1 MQEGYMHH
9 KTILRG
15 LVNRVLHLV
24 ARFSPGTI
32 TLRPFLH
39 RIRGV
44 KISPRVFIGE
54 EVYLENEYPECIEI
68 QEDVVIALRVT
79 MVAHLRGPGKII
91 IRKKAWI
98 GSGCII
104 AAAGGQTLTIGEG
117 AALAAGSVVTR
128 DVPPY
133 TLVGGVP
140 AKPIARITAPLTL
153 NTSYTEFKKGLV
165 PLDA

>member
-1 MQEGYMHH
+1 MQN
-9 KTILRG
+9 KTLLRG
-15 LVNRVLHLV
+15 LVNRVLHLA

-39 RIRGV
+39 RMRGV
-44 KISPRVFIGE
+44 KISGRVFIGE
-54 EVYLENEYPECIEI
+54 EVYIENEYPECIEI

-79 MVAHLRGPGKII
+79 LVAHLRGPGKII
-91 IRKKAWI
+91 IRSKAWI

-104 AAAGGQTLTIGEG
+104 AAAGGQTVTIGEG

-140 AKPIARITAPLTL
+140 AKPIARVTVPLTL
-153 NTSYTEFKKGLV
+153 DTSYTDFKNGLI
-165 PLDA
+165 PLKA